1 MNFLDLLPVD
11 VMKIINRK
19 VHDLQIIRRRIERK
33 INKEIAKENKRKA
46 DRRRMIFEKYAG
58 LYRKHLYLLEEKKLA
73 EESKINYE
81 IVNEQ
86 YKYCDKLLEK
96 AYDKYGKFIKQ
107 AEYFIGIGEKPHII
121 ILVSMFDIPIK
132 EIFY

>member
-1 MNFLDLLPVD
+1 MNYLDLLPVD

-19 VHDLQIIRRRIERK
+19 VHDAQIIRRRIERK